1 MTFEEYTRHIDWSL
15 TVGRTEP
22 TLIIIVENDNLVDFQ
37 GLRRTVEQLSQV
49 TLYVDEHG
57 GHGWIKGAAE
67 RHLNVLQPL
76 FTAVEQSV

>member
-1 MTFEEYTRHIDWSL
+1 MERDDLALIA
-15 TVGRTEP
+15 GRTEP
-22 TLIIIVENDNLVDFQ
+22 TLIIIVENDNLVDVQ
-37 GLRRTVEQLSQV
+37 GLRRTVERLSQV

-67 RHLNVLQPL
+67 RHLNVIQPF